1 MVPLSSHVLSCPPAS
16 LPFSAHSPWPSPLN
30 WVLITRCCRFLPF
43 GNMCAAPAS
52 TWLSYGASPHHQV
65 FTQHVSAVC
74 SPSRCP
80 PHDTCPSA
88 DGQILPSCVAM
99 MRNVR
104 RREVVNWVQDLSLNL
119 EVNVGLSWPPWK
131 AWLGLAGLWVGWKEG
146 HAFPSRVT
154 AKARWL
160 GMPMWGA

>member
-1 MVPLSSHVLSCPPAS
+1 ME
-16 LPFSAHSPWPSPLN
+16 
-30 WVLITRCCRFLPF
+30 T
-43 GNMCAAPAS
+43 CAAPAS

-131 AWLGLAGLWVGWKEG
+131 AWLGFGLVGK
-146 HAFPSRVT
+146 
-154 AKARWL
+154 K
-160 GMPMWGA
+160 GMPFPAESLPRLGGWECLCGGHRAWVSAVTQSLQKGVLTLQLSSLQKTKL